1 MDSGTDRELR
11 PSEIW
16 QVWLMAFRMVTGEI
30 GALDHFK
37 IENAHRQCL
46 QGAHA
51 GAQPHD
57 SVALKTDCSGATR
70 KAAPLTTRA

>member
-1 MDSGTDRELR
+1 
-11 PSEIW
+11 
-16 QVWLMAFRMVTGEI
+16 MAFRMVTGEI

-57 SVALKTDCSGATR
+57 STALAPPRRTAVYAVARAA
-70 KAAPLTTRA
+70 AAPRCPENRLLRGSKEGGP